1 MRWLTGG
8 GSGRCVAEAVYVQAG
23 AGRVRRRA
31 GPGYRGSGGRV
42 SRAVPGRDRR
52 AVEQTVMAVVAAGR
66 AMEDRTVVPHDERV
80 RLPLVAIAEWLAAL
94 PLHQFVEEGQRLRL
108 VHVFDADDVAGAAE
122 QSLAA
127 GFGVLAGIGLSTLW
141 ERVFPFG

>member
-42 SRAVPGRDRR
+42 SLSVPCRDRR

-94 PLHQFVEEGQRLRL
+94 PLPQFVRAGQCLRI
-108 VHVFDADDVAGAAE
+108 VHVFE
-122 QSLAA
+122 SI
-127 GFGVLAGIGLSTLW
+127 GIASGR
-141 ERVFPFG
+141 ERGCQYC